1 MDEQLFDAICNRLKP
16 VLHTDESYIVR
27 EVTGGGKVP
36 SFLQTCN
43 LMAGDFIGEELI
55 SWGLDPQSSFKDLP
69 ISKRTVK
76 ALTEWR
82 TWAAAYIQAAWRRY
96 TKKKLEESLRAE
108 EYKLQNELA
117 KPGGIAPNLG
127 VTIYATRFSANILR
141 ARRRNGKAEMLER
154 VPAMLLQKPDEPDV
168 SDEEPHR

>member
-27 EVTGGGKVP
+27 E
-36 SFLQTCN
+36 
-43 LMAGDFIGEELI
+43 
-55 SWGLDPQSSFKDLP
+55 
-69 ISKRTVK
+69 
-76 ALTEWR
+76 
-82 TWAAAYIQAAWRRY
+82 
-96 TKKKLEESLRAE
+96 E